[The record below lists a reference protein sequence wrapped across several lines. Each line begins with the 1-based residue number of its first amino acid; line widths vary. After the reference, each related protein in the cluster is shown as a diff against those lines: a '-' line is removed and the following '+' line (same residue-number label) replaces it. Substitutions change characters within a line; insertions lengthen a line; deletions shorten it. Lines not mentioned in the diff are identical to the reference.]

1 MKTGATGMV
10 EICSPT
16 FFGFAF
22 ADEKHEEMD
31 PSNVYLGV
39 LTDFSTMLCH
49 TDLLSSASLRSDA
62 RSCETS
68 STQPS
73 QLESCQEP

>member
-39 LTDFSTMLCH
+39 LTDFSTMLSH
-49 TDLLSSASLRSDA
+49 GSIIVGITQKRRTKLRDLVDTAL
-62 RSCETS
+62 
-68 STQPS
+68 S